1 MSAAIRNGNPT
12 PTVTTQATVPQAR
25 PQSTPTTSQAQ
36 APAQTNSTAA
46 TDNVNLS
53 TNPNEGMSSVTV
65 DGWKKGKNDCLEH
78 ILLNQGYSMKEIYGK
93 GEDGKS
99 LLQNIASQNGLKDP
113 NLLRPGQ
120 TLNIP
125 KKGEAAST
133 EGLEVGEKAEAKVA
147 TEDRSTKLTAERTE
161 EGKSMTTEVNNGG
174 ASLEVRSEVGDKG
187 RIDANVRQKDDTIV
201 TQEVAKNSNG
211 SAITQTTTENGP
223 DGTRVQIR
231 DTDKGGANSS
241 VTVDDRGQVVVNNP
255 GTTADDGVRTEV
267 NHNQGWGERVG
278 EWGDN
283 VGRWITGNPRGDEA
297 ISVDNARSVD
307 VDRSQD
313 GSQTVTIQDAQGEQT
328 VHNRGAD
335 GLLQQG
341 GRWVDEQAGRLGNW
355 VSSWW
360 N

>member
-1 MSAAIRNGNPT
+1 MSATIPT
-12 PTVTTQATVPQAR
+12 GSTAPTVSTQAAAPQAR
-25 PQSTPTTSQAQ
+25 PKPAPSTQATTQTQATS
-36 APAQTNSTAA
+36 APAST
-46 TDNVNLS
+46 DKVKLS
-53 TNPNEGMSSVTV
+53 TNPNEGMASVTV
-65 DGWKKGKNDCLEH
+65 DAWKKGKNDCLEH

-93 GEDGKS
+93 DKDGKS

-125 KKGEAAST
+125 KRGEAAST

-147 TEDRSTKLTAERTE
+147 TEDRSTKLTAERSE
-161 EGKSMTTEVNNGG
+161 DGKSMSTQVNNGG
-174 ASLEVRSEVGDKG
+174 ASLEVRSEVSDKG
-187 RIDANVRQKDDTIV
+187 RIDANVRQKGDSIV

-211 SAITQTTTENGP
+211 SAITQTTTTNGP
-223 DGTRVQIR
+223 EGTQVQIR
-231 DTDKGGANSS
+231 DTDKGGANST
-241 VTVDDRGQVVVNNP
+241 VTVDNRGQVVVNNP
-255 GTTADDGVRTEV
+255 GTTAEDGVRTEV
-267 NHNQGWGERVG
+267 RNNQGLAERVG

-297 ISVDNARSVD
+297 ISVDNVRGVD
-307 VDRSQD
+307 VDRRMD
-313 GSQTVTIQDAQGEQT
+313 GSQTVTVTDAQGDQT

-335 GLLQQG
+335 GLLQRG
-341 GRWVDEQAGRLGNW
+341 GRWVDEQAGRLGSW